1 MGTLGNASPVLAASS
16 GQIPAF
22 AREIKDEWFDVAPS
36 AERSRAVARAWR
48 QFWQYNALDALSA
61 AAEGLGQE
69 IPQLRGAVDAYDV
82 DRPLAPRLSSRLA
95 TLMEAISKGD
105 GYGVYDT
112 VQAWC
117 ADPPAAWYAEGC
129 VTESIAL
136 HAWESQLLDEVRAT
150 RVEGVPPPHFFPL
163 LETDL
168 VPLHA
173 AAMKALALIAE
184 VDADMHAEIVSH
196 VSLIKLFT
204 GRGIEGLSSPKAFGA
219 IWLRMPEAGQEI
231 SWFLEHLVH
240 ECSHLHLNA
249 LLALDPILTNPND
262 IHKAPIRPD
271 PRPLFQVLHGTFVLA
286 RNRRVHRRLVERHP
300 ELGLEPVL
308 RRFEEQFE
316 SGLAV
321 VTESMKP
328 TARGRRLLDTL
339 QN

>member
-1 MGTLGNASPVLAASS
+1 MGTLGNAPPTLAASS
-16 GQIPAF
+16 GEIPAF
-22 AREIKDEWFDVAPS
+22 AREIEDAWFDVEPS
-36 AERSRAVARAWR
+36 VDRSRAVARAWR
-48 QFWQYNALDALSA
+48 QFWQYNAVNALAA

-69 IPQLRGAVDAYDV
+69 VPHLLRAVEAYDV
-82 DRPLAPRLSSRLA
+82 DRRLAPRASARLA
-95 TLMEAISKGD
+95 TLMEAMAKGD

-117 ADPPAAWYAEGC
+117 ADPPATWIAEGC
-129 VTESIAL
+129 TTESIAL
-136 HAWESQLLDEVRAT
+136 HAWERQLLDEVRAT
-150 RVEGVPPPHFFPL
+150 RVEGVPPLHFFPL

-168 VPLHA
+168 RPLHA
-173 AAMKALALIAE
+173 AAMEALAMIGE
-184 VDADMHAEIVSH
+184 VDPDMHAEIESH

-231 SWFLEHLVH
+231 PWFLEHLVH

-286 RNRRVHRRLVERHP
+286 RNRRVHRRLVARHP
-300 ELGLEPVL
+300 ELGLETAL
-308 RRFEEQFE
+308 GRFEEQFA

-321 VTESMKP
+321 VSESLKP
-328 TARGRRLLDTL
+328 TPRGRRLLESMGK
-339 QN
+339 